1 MRELEKLLRKI
12 SKKDQLALREEM
24 SLLVQRKHQLLNI
37 KKIQGSDFSR
47 LRKGNFRIIFH
58 YDKEQ
63 KVIID
68 SVLSKGEDTYK
79 DFI

>member
-12 SKKDQLALREEM
+12 SKKDQLALREEIN
-24 SLLVQRKHQLLNI
+24 LLAQKKHQLLNI
-37 KKIQGSDFSR
+37 KKIQGSDFYRS
-47 LRKGNFRIIFH
+47 RKGNFRIIFH
-58 YDKEQ
+58 YDKVQ

-68 SVLSKGEDTYK
+68 SVRLKGEDTYK

>member
-12 SKKDQLALREEM
+12 SKRDQLALREEM
-24 SLLVQRKHQLLNI
+24 SLLVQKKHQLFNI
-37 KKIQGSDFSR
+37 KKLQGSDFYRS
-47 LRKGNFRIIFH
+47 RKGNFRIIFH
-58 YDKEQ
+58 YDKTQ

-68 SVLSKGEDTYK
+68 SVRVKGEDTYK

>member
-12 SKKDQLALREEM
+12 SRKDQLALLEEI
-24 SLLVQRKHQLLNI
+24 SLLVQKKHQLLNI
-37 KKIQGSDFSR
+37 KKIQGSDFYRS
-47 LRKGNFRIIFH
+47 RKGNFRIIFH

-68 SVLSKGEDTYK
+68 SVRLKGEDTYK
-79 DFI
+79 DFV

>member
-24 SLLVQRKHQLLNI
+24 SLLVQKKHQLLNI
-37 KKIQGSDFSR
+37 KKIQGSDFYRS
-47 LRKGNFRIIFH
+47 RKGNFRIIFH
-58 YDKEQ
+58 YDQ
-63 KVIID
+63 SLKVIID
-68 SVLSKGEDTYK
+68 AVRLKGEDTYK